1 MMVADSA
8 REAITPSTPPSV
20 FPTRVQQRWLEQAA
34 REVAAR
40 TGQPAVA
47 VLAHYRSRLD
57 DGEPLQYV
65 LGSWQFRW
73 LNLGVDR
80 RALIPRPETELLV
93 DLVVAEVDSGRSGR
107 VLELGTGTGA
117 IAASLAHEFP
127 TLQVVATDFSRDAL
141 ALAAENLRQLE
152 LDQRVELRFGRWW
165 EAVEPQERFDVICS
179 NPPYVT
185 DDEWIGLDSAV
196 RDWEPREALVAGTS
210 GLECYEVIFAHAG
223 CHLDRGHGTV
233 VVEIG
238 ADQGAEVVAIA
249 RNASFGA
256 VIKRDLVGRD
266 RFVVARL

>member
-1 MMVADSA
+1 MVADFT
-8 REAITPSTPPSV
+8 REAVTASAPSPVS
-20 FPTRVQQRWLEQAA
+20 PTRVQQRWLNQAA

-47 VLAHYRSRLD
+47 VLAQYRSRLD
-57 DGEPLQYV
+57 QGEPLQYV

-73 LNLGVDR
+73 LNLEVDR

-93 DLVVAEVDSGRSGR
+93 DLVVAEVDHGGSGR

-117 IAASLAHEFP
+117 IAASLAQEFP
-127 TLQVVATDFSRDAL
+127 TLQVVATDFSKGAL
-141 ALAAENLRQLE
+141 ALAAANLRQLE
-152 LDQRVELRFGRWW
+152 LDQSVELRFGCWW

-185 DDEWIGLDSAV
+185 DDEWLGLDSVV

-210 GLECYEVIFAHAG
+210 GLECYEVIFAHAA
-223 CHLDRGHGTV
+223 CHLEQGHGAV

-256 VIKRDLVGRD
+256 VIKQDLAGRD
-266 RFVVARL
+266 RFVVARR